1 MGKQLFIRWCGRLG
15 SQKST
20 RTHLPFID
28 KRFESLADMPLMG
41 RPRNEIKEGYY
52 SSDYKKYIISYLIQE
67 NYIEVLGVL
76 HETMLPE
83 RHL

>member
-1 MGKQLFIRWCGRLG
+1 
-15 SQKST
+15 
-20 RTHLPFID
+20 
-28 KRFESLADMPLMG
+28 MG